1 MRARE
6 KNKFFK
12 LLWKK
17 RIIFHEKNHRIPVSE
32 KKSINIKIEIILPGS
47 LEPKKKIRVGKNCT
61 ILYWVQCN
69 PHLFSIRNI
78 IKEKKTK
85 VRNKIDKKMTSFR

>member
-47 LEPKKKIRVGKNCT
+47 LEPKKKDKS
-61 ILYWVQCN
+61 W
-69 PHLFSIRNI
+69 
-78 IKEKKTK
+78 KKLHNTLLGT
-85 VRNKIDKKMTSFR
+85 M